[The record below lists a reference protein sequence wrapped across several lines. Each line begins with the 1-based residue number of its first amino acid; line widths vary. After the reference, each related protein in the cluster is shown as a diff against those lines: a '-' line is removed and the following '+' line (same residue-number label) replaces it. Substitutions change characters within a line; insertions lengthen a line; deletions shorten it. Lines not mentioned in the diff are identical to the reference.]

1 MGSDNYANCNN
12 LWQVIQII
20 VTATKDVFFS
30 PLILKD
36 NWILKNSKNNNI
48 QFRLYFSD
56 LWFIARKITII
67 IRAVLGAFSPLISGL
82 KAKQTNL
89 QTERFFF
96 SPHGPGRGDW
106 CKTTLCS
113 WFPANAWVALY
124 GTIADNRAVQTWH
137 RPCPPLWCHS
147 AN

>member
-20 VTATKDVFFS
+20 VNATKYVFFS

-36 NWILKNSKNNNI
+36 NWILKNSKNYNMN
-48 QFRLYFSD
+48 FSD
-56 LWFIARKITII
+56 LWFIACTIQMNNQGI
-67 IRAVLGAFSPLISGL
+67 LGAFSPLISGL
-82 KAKQTNL
+82 TAKQTNL
-89 QTERFFF
+89 QTKCFFF
-96 SPHGPGRGDW
+96 SPYGPGWGDW

-124 GTIADNRAVQTWH
+124 DTLADNRAVQTWH
-137 RPCPPLWCHS
+137 RSCPPLWCHS
-147 AN
+147 ANQT